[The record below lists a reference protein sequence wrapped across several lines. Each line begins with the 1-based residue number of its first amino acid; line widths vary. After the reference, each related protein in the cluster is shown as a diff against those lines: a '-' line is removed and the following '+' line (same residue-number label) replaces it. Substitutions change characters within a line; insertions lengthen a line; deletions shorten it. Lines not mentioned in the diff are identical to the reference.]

1 MIEIKFHESGFDVCW
16 WWKYIWRK
24 IACFKE
30 NTESLVFVNK
40 EMVLDVN
47 ADKKQCMDMSRDH
60 NAEWSQNIDW

>member
-1 MIEIKFHESGFDVCW
+1 MMKI
-16 WWKYIWRK
+16 YLTK

-60 NAEWSQNIDW
+60 NAE